1 MLVKVYSVGIC
12 HSQLA
17 WKYSKRSKVWHL
29 KAFFSWNCSYKIRK
43 NISPLVNSA
52 TSNLKKLR
60 QYSALISSL
69 WRQLK
74 SLSRKNILQWESLEQ
89 NLPIYHH
96 LVEAGC
102 VAGGGVFCHIHIR
115 YFWTKFNYLAACV
128 TVLQQNVGE
137 EFSAIVTWGCAVDEL
152 YSSSPSP

>member
-29 KAFFSWNCSYKIRK
+29 KAFFSWKCSYKIRK

-89 NLPIYHH
+89 NLPICHH
-96 LVEAGC
+96 SVEAGC
-102 VAGGGVFCHIHIR
+102 VARGGVFCLTR
-115 YFWTKFNYLAACV
+115 YLSPLGFWNI
-128 TVLQQNVGE
+128 
-137 EFSAIVTWGCAVDEL
+137 EFEK
-152 YSSSPSP
+152 SSLMNWNFCLVWTRFLLPV